1 MVFSSTAF
9 LFAFLPVTLALYF
22 IPISIK
28 NKKAEIGKK
37 NLVLLVTSLVF
48 YAWGEPVYVLL
59 MLISIFFNY
68 SIGIDIYVSK
78 KKSRTNTARLL
89 FIISVIFNLFILGYF
104 KYSGFVI
111 DNINSVFGTS
121 LTNRQLPLPVGIS
134 FYTFQI
140 LSYIIDIYKGKVKAQ
155 RKLIPFAA
163 YITMFPQLIAGPIVQ
178 YSDIEKQL
186 SERSFSKELFCEGI
200 LIFIRG
206 LGKKVIF
213 ANPAGKI
220 YTDILLTDITAQSMT
235 TVWFGILCYSMQ
247 IYFDFSG
254 YSEMA
259 IGLGKML
266 GFDFVKNFNFPY
278 RASSISD
285 FWHRWHI
292 SLSSWFRDY
301 VYIPLG
307 GNRKG
312 NFRTVLNI
320 LAVWSLTGMW
330 HGASWN
336 FIAWGAFYGVL
347 LIIEKF
353 LLGSVLDKIP
363 VVLRRIATM
372 VTVMVGWVLFS
383 STDISIAFVYLKA
396 MAGTYCNP
404 LFDAKA
410 AYLLACYGF
419 PMFIMCLSSGGFFE
433 NLPKIKNKTADF
445 ALHSLFYTAV
455 FVFSIAFL
463 LSETYNPFLYFR
475 F

>member
-22 IPISIK
+22 IPVSLR
-28 NKKAEIGKK
+28 NKKRETGKK
-37 NLVLLVTSLVF
+37 NLLLLVTSLVF
-48 YAWGEPVYVLL
+48 YAWGEPVYVIL
-59 MLISIFFNY
+59 MLISIFFNH
-68 SIGIDIYVSK
+68 SIGIDIYLSK
-78 KKSRTNTARLL
+78 RAERQKAATALL
-89 FIISVIFNLFILGYF
+89 LLSLVFNLFILGYF
-104 KYSGFVI
+104 KYSGFI
-111 DNINSVFGTS
+111 INNINNIFGTAIAD
-121 LTNRQLPLPVGIS
+121 RQLPLPVGIS

-140 LSYIIDIYKGKVKAQ
+140 LSYVIDVYKGKVKAQ
-155 RKLIPFAA
+155 KSLTSFAA

-186 SERSFSKELFCEGI
+186 TERKINKELFSEGI

-220 YTDILLTDITAQSMT
+220 YTDILAADILSQSTAT
-235 TVWFGILCYSMQ
+235 AWIGILCYSMQ

-254 YSEMA
+254 YSDMA

-278 RASSISD
+278 SASSITD
-285 FWHRWHI
+285 FWRRWHI

-312 NFRTVLNI
+312 RLRTVMNI
-320 LAVWSLTGMW
+320 LVVWSLTGMW

-353 LLGSVLDKIP
+353 LLGALLDKIP
-363 VVLRRIATM
+363 VIIRRTVTM
-372 VTVMVGWVLFS
+372 VIVMIGWVFFS
-383 STDISIAFVYLKA
+383 NIDISDAFSYLSA
-396 MAGTYCNP
+396 MSGVNGTP
-404 LFDAKA
+404 FFDEKS
-410 AYLLACYGF
+410 AYLLAGYGF
-419 PMFIMCLSSGGFFE
+419 PLIVMCLSSAGFFDS
-433 NLPKIKNKTADF
+433 LPKIKNKTADF
-445 ALHSLFYTAV
+445 ALRGLFYVAV
-455 FVFSIAFL
+455 FVISIAFL

>member
-22 IPISIK
+22 LPVSLK
-28 NKKAEIGKK
+28 NKKREIGKK
-37 NLVLLVTSLVF
+37 NFVLFVTSLVF

-59 MLISIFFNY
+59 MLISIFFNHA
-68 SIGIDIYVSK
+68 IGIDIYTSQK
-78 KKSRTNTARLL
+78 KNRQKTAKLL
-89 FIISVIFNLFILGYF
+89 FLLSLAFNLFILGYF

-111 DNINSVFGTS
+111 DNINSIFGTDLVS
-121 LTNRQLPLPVGIS
+121 RQLPLPVGIS

-140 LSYIIDIYKGKVKAQ
+140 LSYVIDVYKGKVKAQ
-155 RKLIPFAA
+155 RSFTAFAS

-178 YSDIEKQL
+178 YSDIRAQL
-186 SERSFSKELFCEGI
+186 SDRKITKELFCEGI
-200 LIFIRG
+200 LIFMRG

-220 YTDILLTDITAQSMT
+220 YTDIILTDISSQSTAT
-235 TVWFGILCYSMQ
+235 AWFGILCYTMQ

-254 YSEMA
+254 YSDMA
-259 IGLGKML
+259 VGLGKML
-266 GFDFVKNFNFPY
+266 GFEFVRNFNFPY
-278 RASSISD
+278 SASSVTD
-285 FWHRWHI
+285 FWRRWHI

-312 NFRTVLNI
+312 KLRTVLNI
-320 LAVWSLTGMW
+320 LIVWSLTGMW

-347 LIIEKF
+347 LITEKFILGSLIEKTP
-353 LLGSVLDKIP
+353 LVI
-363 VVLRRIATM
+363 RRAVTM
-372 VTVMVGWVLFS
+372 VIVMVGWVLFS
-383 STDISIAFVYLKA
+383 NTDISAAFAYLGA
-396 MAGTYCNP
+396 MAGTGGNE
-404 LFDAKA
+404 LFDSKA
-410 AYLLACYGF
+410 AYLLAGYGF
-419 PMFIMCLSSGGFFE
+419 PVLIMCLSSAGFFE
-433 NLPKIKNKTADF
+433 TLPKIKNKTTEF
-445 ALHSLFYTAV
+445 TLKSLFYTLV
-455 FVFSIAFL
+455 FIASIAFL